1 VQGLQRRS
9 AEGVLHRDRMGVHR
23 HVGEPVGNAEH
34 QQGAC
39 ESEEPRLAPT
49 RAVAPAIPS
58 GAARTSAALP

>member
-39 ESEEPRLAPT
+39 ESGEAAARPDKGDGPGY
-49 RAVAPAIPS
+49 PS